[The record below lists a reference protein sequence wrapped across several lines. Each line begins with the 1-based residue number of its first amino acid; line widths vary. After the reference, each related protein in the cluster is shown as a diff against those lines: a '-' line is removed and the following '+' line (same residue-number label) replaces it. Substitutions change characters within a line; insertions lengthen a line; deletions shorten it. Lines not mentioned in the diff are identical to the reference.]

1 MGVNEDEYWVPEHV
15 REWLRSL
22 GFSLPLEDMES
33 HIRAWDRWMRALGDF
48 YDYRDTDGVGRLY
61 EVHRRSIHPAM
72 RVCREWGSL
81 LLNDRTQVA
90 CAEQTCTDW
99 LAAWMART
107 GFLASAQE
115 CVVRAFGLETGAW
128 ALWVDASA
136 GEVRVRR
143 YDARMVVPLT
153 WDEEGVT
160 ECAFVTRTFWRG
172 RAVDQVQLHLRGGA
186 GGSFFSPSESLG
198 KGASASSSRL
208 TDGGGEGT
216 YRIVTACFDRDG
228 NRVEPEGVCPVYDTG
243 SVWPTFSIVK
253 PAVDN
258 TRVDMSPYGQSV
270 FADAVDA
277 IQAVDLCYDAM
288 MSEIDNGKMRVFLS
302 DVMFDTERDGKGG
315 RVSIPFGKADCT
327 VFRKVMSTED
337 TIHEF
342 APTLRTEAQARAFRV
357 ALQTLGVLCG
367 FGINYFDL
375 ENVGYVKTAT
385 EVSADNSALMRNIRR
400 HERALEGAIA
410 GICRALMAA
419 ERRLGVEL
427 PDEGLVRVTFDDSI
441 ITDTTAEK
449 RQDMDEVAAGLL
461 EPWKYRRKWYGAVG
475 PWLAAAGGGGAGWAA
490 SSLVRAAGGAGRFP
504 SRARNGA
511 EAGGLRTTLD
521 GQRVVVGCGH
531 LGRRLRARRS
541 SRSSRD
547 TGGKGR
553 LRYTVLSLQIL
564 AEPLPWE
571 APSSP
576 DPDRG
581 DLIPFRQP
589 RYHAARYAEDR
600 GNLGGLEKV
609 AVALERVGVHRL
621 SNFPRLCSC
630 RRK

>member
-1 MGVNEDEYWVPEHV
+1 MQGLDDEYWVPEHV

-22 GFSLPLEDMES
+22 GFTLPLEDMEP
-33 HIRAWDRWMRALGDF
+33 HVRAWDRWMRALGDF
-48 YDYRDTDGVGRLY
+48 YDYRDTDGVGRVY

-90 CAEQTCTDW
+90 CSEQACTDW

-115 CVVRAFGLETGAW
+115 CVVRAFGLGTGAW
-128 ALWVDASA
+128 ALWVDAGA

-160 ECAFVTRTFWRG
+160 ECAFVTRAFWRG

-186 GGSFFSPSESLG
+186 GGAFFSPEVFSPSESARG
-198 KGASASSSRL
+198 GSASARPSRPG
-208 TDGGGEGT
+208 TSPFEDVAGTGT

-243 SVWPTFSIVK
+243 NPWPTFSIVK

-277 IQAVDLCYDAM
+277 VQAVDLCYDAM

-342 APTLRTEAQARAFRV
+342 APALRTEDQARAFRV
-357 ALQTLGVLCG
+357 ALQTLGDLCG
-367 FGINYFDL
+367 FGLDYFDL
-375 ENVGYVKTAT
+375 DKTGYLRTAT

-400 HERALEGAIA
+400 HEHALEGALA
-410 GICRALMAA
+410 GICRALLAV
-419 ERRLGVEL
+419 ERGLGVEL
-427 PDEGLVRVTFDDSI
+427 PDEGQVRVSFDDSI
-441 ITDTTAEK
+441 IVDTAAEK
-449 RQDMDEVAAGLL
+449 RQDMGEVAAGLMQ
-461 EPWKYRRKWYGAVG
+461 PWEYRCKWYGEDDATAKRAV
-475 PWLAAAGGGGAGWAA
+475 AA
-490 SSLVRAAGGAGRFP
+490 SADCRAAGLRPAGD
-504 SRARNGA
+504 GD
-511 EAGGLRTTLD
+511 AGGQA
-521 GQRVVVGCGH
+521 G
-531 LGRRLRARRS
+531 
-541 SRSSRD
+541 
-547 TGGKGR
+547 
-553 LRYTVLSLQIL
+553 
-564 AEPLPWE
+564 
-571 APSSP
+571 
-576 DPDRG
+576 
-581 DLIPFRQP
+581 
-589 RYHAARYAEDR
+589 
-600 GNLGGLEKV
+600 
-609 AVALERVGVHRL
+609 
-621 SNFPRLCSC
+621 
-630 RRK
+630 

>member
-1 MGVNEDEYWVPEHV
+1 METGEVDYWVPEHV
-15 REWLRSL
+15 RGWLRGL
-22 GFSLPLEDMES
+22 GFSLPLEDMEP
-33 HIRAWDRWMRALGDF
+33 HIRAWDGWMRALGDF
-48 YDYRDTDGVGRLY
+48 YDYKDTDGVGRVY

-90 CAEQTCTDW
+90 CEEQACTDW

-107 GFLASAQE
+107 GFLAAAQE
-115 CVVRAFGLETGAW
+115 CVVRAFGLGTGAW
-128 ALWVDASA
+128 ALWVDAGA

-153 WDEEGVT
+153 WDEEGVA
-160 ECAFVTRTFWRG
+160 ECAFVTRAFWRG
-172 RAVDQVQLHLRGGA
+172 KAVDQVQLHLKGSGEEIFSGGGADGDGSA
-186 GGSFFSPSESLG
+186 GGSFRLGPPS
-198 KGASASSSRL
+198 SA
-208 TDGGGEGT
+208 GGGAET

-228 NRVEPEGVCPVYDTG
+228 SRIEPEGVCPVYDTG
-243 SVWPTFSIVK
+243 SVWPTFALVK

-302 DVMFDTERDGKGG
+302 DVMFDVERDGKGG
-315 RVSIPFGKADCT
+315 RVSIPFGRQDCT

-357 ALQTLGVLCG
+357 ALQTLGDLCG

-400 HERALEGAIA
+400 HEHALEGAIA
-410 GICRALMAA
+410 GICRALLAA
-419 ERRLGVEL
+419 SRRLGAEL
-427 PDEGLVRVTFDDSI
+427 PDEGEVRVTFDDSI

-449 RQDMDEVAAGLL
+449 RQDMDEVAAGLMQGW
-461 EPWKYRRKWYGAVG
+461 EYRRKWYGEDE
-475 PWLAAAGGGGAGWAA
+475 AAARSRAGSGSSAPPVPPAPPGSGAQRGGA
-490 SSLVRAAGGAGRFP
+490 SRRDRAGR
-504 SRARNGA
+504 
-511 EAGGLRTTLD
+511 
-521 GQRVVVGCGH
+521 
-531 LGRRLRARRS
+531 
-541 SRSSRD
+541 
-547 TGGKGR
+547 
-553 LRYTVLSLQIL
+553 
-564 AEPLPWE
+564 
-571 APSSP
+571 
-576 DPDRG
+576 
-581 DLIPFRQP
+581 
-589 RYHAARYAEDR
+589 
-600 GNLGGLEKV
+600 
-609 AVALERVGVHRL
+609 
-621 SNFPRLCSC
+621 
-630 RRK
+630 